1 VGSAN
6 LKAGRPRRIMT
17 TIKST
22 KRNKEPTV
30 EQLASGLII
39 SVGEA
44 RKMLGADSKELDDM
58 QVARMILDLS
68 DIAYELLQSKHF
80 AS

>member
-1 VGSAN
+1 
-6 LKAGRPRRIMT
+6 MT